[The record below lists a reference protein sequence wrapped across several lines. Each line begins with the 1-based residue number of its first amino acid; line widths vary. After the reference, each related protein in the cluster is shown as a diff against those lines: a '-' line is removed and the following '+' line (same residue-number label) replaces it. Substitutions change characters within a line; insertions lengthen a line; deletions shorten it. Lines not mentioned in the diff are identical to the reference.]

1 MNTSDKS
8 YCSSL
13 ESFVACRLIIL
24 NKNPGLRLTG
34 VGEVLRTKSEK
45 AVMIINKQ
53 DAMKA
58 GGQLQNFAWHVADA
72 EVAIHTVQD
81 IFKIKIQILNRNR
94 SKKIMLQNTSVFCPI
109 VFTYIN
115 NYCKRSAHLFIV

>member
-8 YCSSL
+8 YCLSL

-58 GGQLQNFAWHVADA
+58 GGQLQNFAWHVADD
-72 EVAIHTVQD
+72 EVAIHAVQD
-81 IFKIKIQILNRNR
+81 IFKIKIQILNRNKT
-94 SKKIMLQNTSVFCPI
+94 KKILLQNTSVFCPI
-109 VFTYIN
+109 VLTYIN
-115 NYCKRSAHLFIV
+115 NFCKRSAHLLII